1 MAGFGR
7 SLPGRFE
14 DGLNAGDRGQK
25 KGDQASPGALTP
37 GHLVGAEL
45 PAPHWEKRG
54 GAGSGKDRKQNG

>member
-1 MAGFGR
+1 MQAT
-7 SLPGRFE
+7 E
-14 DGLNAGDRGQK
+14 DRKRGIK
-25 KGDQASPGALTP
+25 HHPGALTP